1 MEGKK
6 RLENKD
12 DSITSEYLNLLLDAV
27 LSGSSGGKKLDKY
40 FEMYYKKESDTIQFE
55 DLWTI

>member
-1 MEGKK
+1 MEGQK

-12 DSITSEYLNLLLDAV
+12 DSITSGYLNLLLDAV
-27 LSGSSGGKKLDKY
+27 LSGSSGGKKLDKC
-40 FEMYYKKESDTIQFE
+40 FEMYYKKEPDTIQFE